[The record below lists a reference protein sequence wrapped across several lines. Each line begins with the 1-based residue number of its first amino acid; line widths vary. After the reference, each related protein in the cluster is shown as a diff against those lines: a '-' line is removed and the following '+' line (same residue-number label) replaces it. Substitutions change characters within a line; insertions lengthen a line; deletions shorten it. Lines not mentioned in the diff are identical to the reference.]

1 MGDYEFKD
9 EPTGPTPVKSVLEN
23 LATAG
28 KMGDLAAISKSLLDA
43 LSLNPNAKINA
54 ITDAEKAKA
63 AAGDAPA
70 KTAVKNAVDGDAAD
84 VLAAKNT
91 LKTFMGELTAR
102 SLDEFIVGLRLNDD
116 TKIALA
122 AVMADGA
129 KGGITGTDKDNVVAR
144 IRNLLHAA
152 KHFPLEGLPAPT
164 DPEAY
169 IAKMNPYAG
178 LHLGL
183 LNPAFAEIVKE
194 VRKRNNRLA
203 VARPATGL
211 GFPGF
216 FGGPGLRI
224 SFPGMTGGALDAL
237 NMNFPIEMRGGGYD
251 IAMQRGGNGMGLLGW
266 RPITDSSFISLPLKQ
281 AFNQLRATLAA
292 QEKKLDDSVETKVN
306 QLLADL
312 VAVEQ
317 KIKVTREELNTV
329 TAAVVSGSVRDSD
342 KITDTRLSEIAREY
356 SDANKLRGG
365 IENKLLNVVI
375 ELGKQSRTVSF

>member
-116 TKIALA
+116 AKTALA
-122 AVMADGA
+122 TEIEKKSTVKGA
-129 KGGITGTDKDNVVAR
+129 TRDNVVAR
-144 IRNLLHAA
+144 IRNLKHAA
-152 KHFPLEGLPAPT
+152 SKFPLEGLPAPT

-292 QEKKLDDSVETKVN
+292 QEKQLDGSVETKVN

-342 KITDTRLSEIAREY
+342 KITETRLSEIAREY

>member
-116 TKIALA
+116 AKTALA
-122 AVMADGA
+122 TEIEKKSTVKGA
-129 KGGITGTDKDNVVAR
+129 TRDNVVAR
-144 IRNLLHAA
+144 IRNLKHAA
-152 KHFPLEGLPAPT
+152 SKFPLEGLPAPT

-292 QEKKLDDSVETKVN
+292 QEKKLDGSVETKVN